1 MLAGSFLPPLGAMA
15 EEPAAPEGFERW
27 TPYVSSGKIWEDVS
41 NITATESDW
50 AGAFENTHEN
60 GFTDNEGMIGHGW
73 NGNNS
78 GMIYSKERYTDFEM
92 TFDYRSPDWDNIY
105 IGIGASK
112 QGSTFSNQDTGLYS
126 LLIGCKGNVNLRN
139 KTGSTDN
146 WISGDLYNQDPE
158 LANFKKL
165 KHSMRIRVVN
175 KKITVYIRES
185 EDGDWNERGTAD
197 LAEYNG
203 GYIYLASYTWGG
215 RFAAPVVEKK
225 EVAPAGFEN
234 WTPYYASVEGSI
246 WDHIKEITPETSDWA
261 GAFEQHENSF
271 TDNEGMI
278 NHKFTG
284 NDCGMIYSKESY
296 TDFEMTFDYRSPD
309 WDNIYIGIG
318 ASMPG
323 NTFSNQDTGLY
334 LLTLGCKGHVNLTNK
349 TGSIDNWIS
358 GDVYS
363 QDPELANFRKLKH
376 AMKIRVVNKK
386 ITVYIRESEDGGW
399 NERGTVDLQEYNG
412 GYIYLT
418 SYTQGGRFAAPAVKD
433 MGVSAAF
440 ADFTP
445 YNVDCGDGFFGG
457 TNSVKMDNYDSWV
470 IWPEIENQESLMTS
484 YPWQGGTKAGY
495 MFSNETYENFELTM
509 QYYVT
514 TSWNKFWLGI
524 GSPEQGKTP
533 TESDGN
539 GMTVFQFNSYGV
551 VEARTD
557 GTVKNENGSWT
568 YTDDTQY
575 EIHTVKLV
583 VNKGHAT
590 VYLLNPTQPDQE
602 PKRLEFDL
610 GENYKGGYIY
620 LKSWAP
626 EARFSAPKIE
636 SLNNELP
643 RFSSYYSKNIT
654 YGSEAAVDLTEADP
668 LQYWTEKN
676 GKITRKDVPAE
687 GDVCDDLYMAELFLK
702 EQTYKDFELN
712 VDVKRGT
719 SGWSRAFVGF
729 GAELGRHF
737 QQSGGGTT
745 VYLDHDDLRYG
756 GWDELNDRYKE
767 GDWGLKYSE
776 IGETDTFHL
785 RIVVQD
791 GSASVYVNDYEKPS
805 TFELSQGYQGGYIY
819 LASNSTGTEFSNL
832 TVEELESKGNNF
844 DAYAGYHSNNITYG
858 SADAVDLTEVDPAEY
873 WRELDGTITRRK
885 VQPKNDEE
893 AGQVCDDLYMAELF
907 LKEQKYE
914 NFELNV
920 DVKRGTDG
928 WRRAFVGFGAQ
939 LGRHFQQSGG
949 GTTVYLDNTF
959 LRYGG
964 WDELNGEYREG
975 DWGLEYSGIGENDT
989 FHLRIVVQDME
1000 ATVYVGDSDKPTSFG
1015 LQGSYQGGYIFL
1027 ASNSTGTVFSNLT
1040 VKELPNSG
1048 TDSAFDRFVCYYS
1061 DHIAFGSENAQNLQE
1076 TKPKNFWRAEDGKI
1090 IRKKT
1095 QNGDIRDYGLMAELF
1110 LKERTY
1116 ENFELNVDITRG
1128 TNGWQRA
1135 FVGFGAQMGRHF
1147 QQSGGGT
1154 MVYLDHEF
1162 LRYGGWDDENSTYKE
1177 GDWGLTCD
1185 GIGDDDTFHLRLLV
1199 MGGVAYVYV
1208 NDSAEPTKFAISENY
1223 RGGYIYL
1230 ASNASDT
1237 TYANLTVEEIPE
1249 GVFNNFSDFSSYYTE
1264 RVSGEAL
1271 VSADPAQ
1278 YWTELNGVITR
1289 KKQNMGEN
1297 QEHGSWDECSYH
1309 LDKMAYLFLN
1319 GAYTEH
1325 ENYQIELDYR
1335 GGTGAWART
1344 YMGFGAGKTS
1354 TWREKDGGTV
1364 FFADGSGYTIFEG
1377 NLYRNGTIEKNVGGK
1392 QLKNYK
1398 DGERHHMKLV
1408 CRGGI
1413 YTIYVD
1419 DVEVKTLVVNKYNQG
1434 GRFFL
1439 ATNSSGTEFSNI
1451 KVTILPDDSTGFG
1464 GYDEWYSPNISTT
1477 PLTDVKEGTNWSIVD
1492 GVITRKAIDLD
1503 AQEVKESKVYDVDVA
1518 YLYLTDKTYTN
1529 FKVELDYKHGNTGWR
1544 RSPIGFGAEIGKS
1557 FLDEDG
1563 GITCFSQPDGIVQIT
1578 GNIRFNGTFGESV
1591 TWATYDEN
1599 GKDISTIKP
1608 YDSEE
1613 WHHMVMEVEGGYV
1626 TVIIDGFSYHYELS
1640 LPGHYKGGYL
1650 YLTSNSAASQYRNI
1664 TIEDYSERDQ
1674 EDSGWSP
1681 KQEDTEFDFGWR
1693 KKEDTDSIWKWLYKK
1708 ITWRKN

>member
-1 MLAGSFLPPLGAMA
+1 MKGVVIVKGTIRRILGIFLCIAMLAGSFLPPLGAMA

-27 TPYVSSGKIWEDVS
+27 TPYVSGKIWENVS

-73 NGNNS
+73 NGNDS

-92 TFDYRSPDWDNIY
+92 TFDYRSPGWDNIY
-105 IGIGASK
+105 IGIGASAP
-112 QGSTFSNQDTGLYS
+112 GSTFSNQDTGLYS

-158 LANFKKL
+158 LENFKKL
-165 KHSMRIRVVN
+165 KHSMKIRVVN

-246 WDHIKEITPETSDWA
+246 WDHIKEITAEKSDWA

-318 ASMPG
+318 ASAPG

-358 GDVYS
+358 GDLYS

-386 ITVYIRESEDGGW
+386 ITVYIRESEDGDW
-399 NERGTVDLQEYNG
+399 NERGTVDLQDYNG
-412 GYIYLT
+412 GYIYLA
-418 SYTQGGRFAAPAVKD
+418 SYTQGGRFVAPAVKD

-539 GMTVFQFNSYGV
+539 GMTVFHFNSYGV

-654 YGSEAAVDLTEADP
+654 YGSEAAVELTEADP

-719 SGWSRAFVGF
+719 SGWQRAFVGF
-729 GAELGRHF
+729 GAELGRHL

-756 GWDELNDRYKE
+756 GWDE
-767 GDWGLKYSE
+767 
-776 IGETDTFHL
+776 
-785 RIVVQD
+785 
-791 GSASVYVNDYEKPS
+791 
-805 TFELSQGYQGGYIY
+805 
-819 LASNSTGTEFSNL
+819 
-832 TVEELESKGNNF
+832 
-844 DAYAGYHSNNITYG
+844 
-858 SADAVDLTEVDPAEY
+858 
-873 WRELDGTITRRK
+873 RK
-885 VQPKNDEE
+885 D
-893 AGQVCDDLYMAELF
+893 
-907 LKEQKYE
+907 
-914 NFELNV
+914 
-920 DVKRGTDG
+920 
-928 WRRAFVGFGAQ
+928 
-939 LGRHFQQSGG
+939 
-949 GTTVYLDNTF
+949 
-959 LRYGG
+959 
-964 WDELNGEYREG
+964 EYREG
-975 DWGLEYSGIGENDT
+975 DWGQKYSGIGENDT

-1015 LQGSYQGGYIFL
+1015 LQGSYRGGYIFL
-1027 ASNSTGTVFSNLT
+1027 ASNSTGTTFSNLT
-1040 VKELPNSG
+1040 VKELSDSG
-1048 TDSAFDRFVCYYS
+1048 TDSAFDRFACYYS
-1061 DHIAFGSENAQNLQE
+1061 DHIAFDSENAQDLQK
-1076 TKPKNFWRAEDGKI
+1076 TNPKNFWRSEDGKI

-1095 QNGDIRDYGLMAELF
+1095 QNGDIRDHGLISELF

-1116 ENFELNVDITRG
+1116 ENFELNVDIARG
-1128 TNGWQRA
+1128 TNGWRRA
-1135 FVGFGAQMGRHF
+1135 FVGFGAELGRHF

-1154 MVYLDHEF
+1154 MVYLDHEV
-1162 LRYGGWDDENSTYKE
+1162 LRYGGWDDENNTYRE
-1177 GDWGLTCD
+1177 GDWGLSYD
-1185 GIGDDDTFHLRLLV
+1185 GIGEDDIFHLRLLV

-1208 NDSAEPTKFAISENY
+1208 NNSAEPTKFAISENY

-1249 GVFNNFSDFSSYYTE
+1249 GVFNNFSDFSSYYTD

-1278 YWTELNGVITR
+1278 YWTELDGVITR

-1297 QEHGSWDECSYH
+1297 QEHGNWDECSYH

-1335 GGTGAWART
+1335 GGTGAWARA

-1364 FFADGSGYTIFEG
+1364 FFADGSGNTIFEG
-1377 NLYRNGTIEKNVGGK
+1377 NLYRNGTIEKNVSGK
-1392 QLKNYK
+1392 QLENYK
-1398 DGERHHMKLV
+1398 DGERHHLKLV

-1413 YTIYVD
+1413 YRIYVD

-1434 GRFFL
+1434 SRFFL
-1439 ATNSSGTEFSNI
+1439 ATNSSGTEFANI
-1451 KVTILPDDSTGFG
+1451 KVTILPDDSAGFG

-1503 AQEVKESKVYDVDVA
+1503 AQEVEESKLYDVDVA

-1557 FLDEDG
+1557 FLDKDG
-1563 GITCFSQPDGIVQIT
+1563 GITCFSQPEGIVQIT

-1591 TWATYDEN
+1591 TWATYDKN
-1599 GKDISTIKP
+1599 GKDISTLKP
-1608 YDSEE
+1608 YDREG

-1674 EDSGWSP
+1674 EDSGWNP

-1693 KKEDTDSIWKWLYKK
+1693 KKEDTDSIWKWLYRK
-1708 ITWRKN
+1708 IVWRKN